1 MLRCVRRSAPCCA
14 ASLPTDRAEP
24 GSRRR
29 DDRFAA
35 RRFRHYAQRAVLAR
49 ESELLGII
57 EIVAVII
64 GVAALVYLVYALLK
78 ADRF

>member
-1 MLRCVRRSAPCCA
+1 MLNGQS
-14 ASLPTDRAEP
+14 SQ
-24 GSRRR
+24 GSRK
-29 DDRFAA
+29 
-35 RRFRHYAQRAVLAR
+35 
-49 ESELLGII
+49 LLGII

>member
-1 MLRCVRRSAPCCA
+1 M
-14 ASLPTDRAEP
+14 
-24 GSRRR
+24 
-29 DDRFAA
+29 
-35 RRFRHYAQRAVLAR
+35 
-49 ESELLGII
+49 LGII